1 METIPIEAL
10 IPQRDPVLMVDE
22 LLEASDDAATTSLTV
37 RDDNFFLDEEGK
49 LAETGLIEHI
59 AQSASA
65 LAGYRALRSGA
76 KEAPVGYI
84 GEVKKFRCFRRP
96 AQGEVLHTEIRQ
108 GAEVNGVAI
117 VDGKVEVGG
126 ELVAQ
131 TQLKIYVK
139 PD

>member
-10 IPQRDPVLMVDE
+10 IPQRDPVLMVDK

-96 AQGEVLHTEIRQ
+96 ALGEVLHTEIRQ
-108 GAEVNGVAI
+108 GAEVGGVAI
-117 VDGKVEVGG
+117 VDGKVEAGG

>member
-1 METIPIEAL
+1 MMSVPIKSL

-22 LLEASDDAATTSLTV
+22 LLEASDDAATTTLEV
-37 RDDNFFLDEEGK
+37 RADNFFLDTEGK
-49 LAETGLIEHI
+49 LSETGLIEHI

-65 LAGYRALRSGA
+65 LAGYRAVQSGA
-76 KEAPVGYI
+76 TSAPVGYI

-96 AQGEVLHTEIRQ
+96 AVGEILSTEIRQ
-108 GAEVNGVAI
+108 GAEVGGVAI
-117 VDGKVEVGG
+117 VDGKVMVNGG
-126 ELVAQ
+126 LVAQ